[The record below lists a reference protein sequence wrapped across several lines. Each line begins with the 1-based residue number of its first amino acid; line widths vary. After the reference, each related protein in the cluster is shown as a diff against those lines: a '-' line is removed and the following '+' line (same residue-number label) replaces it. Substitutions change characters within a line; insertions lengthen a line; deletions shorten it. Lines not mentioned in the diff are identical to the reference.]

1 MWALSSS
8 ALSAPLFSSSA
19 FFSSPTSS
27 STSPRVPFLN
37 SRTPLPRP
45 LASSGMRFAPKRSRM
60 ITSNMINSV
69 PPTLGII
76 YPPNRVAS
84 RTCPS
89 LYGPRAR
96 CRSLLLDAVG
106 GLPVL
111 EQVVDALLEG
121 VGLLAFGIALEVAVP
136 VPDRLALLPGLLVS
150 LPRQQVRLE
159 IVLPDLRGG
168 GVGVPGLLVCCPT
181 LLLVRHTLRFP
192 VVGLAQVER
201 DDRICGG
208 GLAAPLQNLHRA
220 VRLSILQIE
229 AGKAP
234 YDLGVLGV
242 SFEVFLG
249 AGYLLIGTTRWLFLP
264 SGAAAQDI

>member
-19 FFSSPTSS
+19 FFSSLTSS

-45 LASSGMRFAPKRSRM
+45 LASSGIRFAPNRSRM

-76 YPPNRVAS
+76 YPPNLVAS

-89 LYGPRAR
+89 LYLPQAR
-96 CRSLLLDAVG
+96 RRSLLLLGAVG
-106 GLPVL
+106 GLPAL
-111 EQVVDALLEG
+111 KQVVDALLDG

-136 VPDRLALLPGLLVS
+136 VPDRLTLLPGLLVS
-150 LPRQQVRLE
+150 LTRQQVRLG

-168 GVGVPGLLVCCPT
+168 GVGVPSLLVCCPA

-201 DDRICGG
+201 DNRICGG
-208 GLAAPLQNLHRA
+208 GLVAPLQNLHRA
-220 VRLSILQIE
+220 VRLAILQIE
-229 AGKAP
+229 A
-234 YDLGVLGV
+234 
-242 SFEVFLG
+242 
-249 AGYLLIGTTRWLFLP
+249 
-264 SGAAAQDI
+264 